1 MGWLSRRAEP
11 QNTIDTTRL
20 SGDTQRPPP
29 AWGGPSSGVADG
41 QPRAHGVLL
50 SKGRGGG
57 VGGGCASVGYN
68 GCLLAVDER
77 ERPCME
83 FL

>member
-11 QNTIDTTRL
+11 HNTIDATRL

-50 SKGRGGG
+50 SKGRGR
-57 VGGGCASVGYN
+57 GGGGLGGWGGRN
-68 GCLLAVDER
+68 DEGLV
-77 ERPCME
+77 CHHDTWTVIV
-83 FL
+83 